1 VADPAAP
8 QGASEPAARKRAPGV
23 RGRVVGVAV
32 LAALLVAS
40 GFLLRRS
47 VGAGPAPAGVG
58 DDRSGA
64 WFCPHGG
71 GEGYRGWIAV
81 TNPESR
87 PVRVRLTTL
96 GARGSLERST
106 FTVPASRQV
115 IRSVPATRSE
125 ASTMVEYF
133 GGWVAAGSILR
144 GGSDPA
150 YLAAERCAPG
160 PRRTWY
166 VPDATTAR
174 GESSYLVVM
183 NPFAQDAAVDVV
195 IRTDRRGEIH
205 PGALTPYVVPA
216 GTSVALGLNTYV
228 LQAPDEQ
235 LVSGEVQVRLGRV
248 VTGGLTIS
256 PDGLRAEAGIPSPA
270 VRWVLPGARY
280 RTPSTLALLNPGSQ
294 RADVEV
300 IAQSASSQKL
310 VTGLDPVSLGPGEVK
325 AFGLGGLADAGVV
338 VQSSNRVP
346 VVAVRRTVGESGDAA
361 VLGGEGD
368 GARAWVVLPA
378 VAPEGGSQLLLLQNA
393 GRVDASVSL
402 ILIGRSGPI
411 DNPSTDSMVVP
422 SGRLVTV
429 DLSSVSADSPVSV
442 LVTASQGTIVA
453 GCASYSLDGKGYAG
467 TLGVPVPSG
476 LSGQR

>member
-1 VADPAAP
+1 MADPAGP
-8 QGASEPAARKRAPGV
+8 QAALEPAARKPAPAV
-23 RGRVVGVAV
+23 RGRVVGVAL
-32 LAALLVAS
+32 LAALLVGS
-40 GFLLRRS
+40 GFALQRG

-96 GARGSLERST
+96 GAGGALERPT
-106 FTVPASRQV
+106 FTVPAGRQV

-125 ASTMVEYF
+125 ASTMVEF
-133 GGWVAAGSILR
+133 LGGWVAAGSILR

-166 VPDATTAR
+166 VPDTTTAR

-195 IRTDRRGEIH
+195 IRTDKRGEIH
-205 PGALTPYVVPA
+205 PGALAPYVVPA

-256 PDGLRAEAGIPSPA
+256 ADGLRAEAGIPSPA
-270 VRWVLPGARY
+270 VRWVLPGAMY
-280 RTPSTLALLNPGSQ
+280 RTPSTLALLNPGPR

-300 IAQSASSQKL
+300 IAQSASSQRL
-310 VTGLDPVSLGPGEVK
+310 LTGLDPVSLGPGEVK
-325 AFGLGGLADAGVV
+325 AFGLGGQVDAGVV
-338 VQSSNRVP
+338 VQSSNQVP
-346 VVAVRRTVGESGDAA
+346 VMAVRRMEGESGDAA
-361 VLGGEGD
+361 ILGGEAD
-368 GARAWVVLPA
+368 DARAWVVLPA
-378 VAPEGGSQLLLLQNA
+378 VPPEGGNQLLLLQNS

-402 ILIGRSGPI
+402 TLIGRSGPI
-411 DNPSTDSMVVP
+411 DNPSTDSIVVP

-429 DLSSVSADSPVSV
+429 DLSSVSARSPVSV

-453 GCASYSLDGKGYAG
+453 GCASYSQDGKGYAA